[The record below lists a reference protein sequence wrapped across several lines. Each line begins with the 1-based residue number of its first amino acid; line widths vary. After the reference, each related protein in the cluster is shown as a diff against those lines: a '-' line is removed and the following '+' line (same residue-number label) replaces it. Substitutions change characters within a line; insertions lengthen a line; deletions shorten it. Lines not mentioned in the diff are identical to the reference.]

1 MFLSQETKLKL
12 ENSEK
17 MLKETKKEI
26 QFMWQHLRHM
36 YFSLQVTKIVC
47 DCVWNV
53 KLHLEVTTKIMLY
66 N

>member
-47 DCVWNV
+47 DCL
-53 KLHLEVTTKIMLY
+53 KC
-66 N
+66 